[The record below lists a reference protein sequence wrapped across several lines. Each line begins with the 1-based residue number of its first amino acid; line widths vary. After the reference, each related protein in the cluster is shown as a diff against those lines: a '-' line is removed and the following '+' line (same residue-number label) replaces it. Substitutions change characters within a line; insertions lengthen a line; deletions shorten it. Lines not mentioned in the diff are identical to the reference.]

1 MTGAPPPLRLGTRG
15 SDLALAQA
23 RAVAGALAAGGVAAP
38 EIVEITVT
46 GDRGAGVG
54 DKSRWVAEIE
64 AALLAGEIDAAVHS
78 AKDVPGELAPG
89 TAIAAVPAREDPRD
103 ALCGPFAAIDELP
116 TGARVGTS
124 SLRRR
129 AQLLAA
135 REDVE
140 IVELRGNV
148 PTRLRKLAGGEAD
161 AIVLAAAGL
170 ARLGRAADAAGALD
184 PVRFVPAPGQG
195 ALLVQARAG
204 DARTLG
210 AAAPLT
216 DPAALA
222 CLQAERAL
230 CRELGAT
237 CHTPVGA
244 LAVPAG
250 PDTLELRAFAGLP
263 DGSAWAADR
272 LAGPAREPEELGRRV
287 AARLAAA
294 GGAELLAQAAA
305 TAGGQAESSS
315 S

>member
-23 RAVAGALAAGGVAAP
+23 RAVAAALAAAGAAP

-64 AALLAGEIDAAVHS
+64 AALLGGEVDLAVHS
-78 AKDVPGELAPG
+78 AKDVPGELGPG
-89 TAIAAVPAREDPRD
+89 TAIAAVPAHEDPRD
-103 ALCGPFAAIDELP
+103 ALCGPVATVDALP
-116 TGARVGTS
+116 AGARVGTS

-135 REDVE
+135 REDLE

-161 AIVLAAAGL
+161 VIVLAVAGL
-170 ARLGRAADAAGALD
+170 ARLGRAADAAGPLD
-184 PVRFVPAPGQG
+184 PARFVPAPGQG
-195 ALLVQARAG
+195 ALLVQARDG
-204 DARTLG
+204 DARALG

-216 DPAALA
+216 DPVALA

-244 LAVPAG
+244 LAAPAG
-250 PDTLELRAFAGLP
+250 PGTLELRAFAGLP

-305 TAGGQAESSS
+305 GGGQSGPPSS
-315 S
+315 